1 MCISGSYRDMALWVP
16 SPRTGARFSRQ
27 RGDTAHL
34 TLLRDVTLKTPEGW
48 ALENNTTFGI

>member
-1 MCISGSYRDMALWVP
+1 MCISGSYRDTALWVP